1 MKLTTVA
8 FSTSD
13 MAEQVIFGVQD
24 LDPDT
29 RYRVRTIAGIDAE
42 EVIPKFIGRG
52 LVSGKRFYDFTMKP
66 RDIVFRVSLNPKYAV
81 NEDVEEIRNAIYRL
95 ISANMSGELLILFKS
110 DPMVLYCLR
119 GLITK
124 MEVAHFSRTPE
135 LQITIH
141 CEDPIFKSSNPM
153 VATPEE
159 LTATNPIEVTD
170 DLSTAPHGFNFR
182 VEFTAVTSTFI
193 IQDDPT
199 DPDWTFEVTPA
210 TSFQIGDELYI
221 SSEYGAKRVF
231 WDKSAGTDVE
241 LMDKVVIGSLWPKI
255 FPGLNTLYFMQIANF
270 DWIDFR
276 FHAHY
281 WGI

>member
-13 MAEQVIFGVQD
+13 MAQQVIFGVQD

-29 RYRVRTIAGIDAE
+29 RYRVRAIIGIDAE

-52 LVSGKRFYDFTMKP
+52 LVSGKKFYDFTMKP
-66 RDIVFRVSLNPKYAV
+66 RDLVFRVSLNPKYAV
-81 NEDVEEIRNAIYRL
+81 NEDVEEIRNVIYRL
-95 ISANMSGELLILFKS
+95 ISANMSGELTIIFKS
-110 DPMVLYCLR
+110 DPMVLYYLK

-124 MEVAHFSRTPE
+124 MEVAHFDKTPE
-135 LQITIH
+135 LQITLR
-141 CEDPIFKSSNPM
+141 CEEPMFKSVNPL

-159 LTATNPIEVTD
+159 LTSANPIVVTD

-182 VEFTAVTSTFI
+182 VKFTATTSTFI

-210 TSFQIGDELYI
+210 TSFQVDDELYI
-221 SSEYGAKRVF
+221 SSEYGVKRVF
-231 WDKSAGTDVE
+231 WDKDVGTDID

-255 FPGLNTLYFMQIANF
+255 FPGVNTLYFMQIANF
-270 DWIDFR
+270 DWVDFR
-276 FHAHY
+276 FYASY